1 MAGLI
6 VTWDEDE
13 IQAIDEGN
21 FESIVV
27 EVVDGFFESIDG
39 VTNVTVEWKAG
50 TWDHGSQYKITKPP
64 VMQIDKGRYF
74 IQFKGQSRGGEYELD
89 MSPSGIYVEKLSTGQ
104 RKELDSLTLRAP
116 DVAVNAKTEEILV
129 KRIPE
134 QIRKRVVKSIPKI
147 GANE

>member
-6 VTWDEDE
+6 VSWDEDE
-13 IQAIDEGN
+13 IQAIDEDN

-27 EVVDGFFESIDG
+27 EVVDSFFESIDG

-50 TWDHGSQYKITKPP
+50 AWDHGSQYQITAPP
-64 VMQIDKGRYF
+64 VMQIDKERYF

-89 MSPSGIYVEKLSTGQ
+89 MSPSGIYVEKQSTGQ
-104 RKELDSLTLRAP
+104 RKELDFLTLRAP
-116 DVAVNAKTEEILV
+116 EVAVNAETEEIFV
-129 KRIPE
+129 KRIPK

-147 GANE
+147 GNSE